1 MNLIVAAIP
10 LFLILIII
18 ELTVDRLRN
27 TRYYRFNDAINSLNI
42 GIFSRVT
49 GILKAAIPISIYFIL
64 YDNYALFTLDESSVL
79 VWVFA
84 FVAYDLA
91 YYWSHRLN
99 HRIGVM
105 WGSHVV
111 HHSSEEY
118 NLTTALRQT
127 STPSLL
133 GWTMFLPLSIL
144 GVPPEVAI
152 ACGALNLIYQF
163 WVHTRHINKMP
174 KWFEAVM
181 VTPSHHRV
189 HHALNRQYIDKN
201 YAGVFIF
208 WDKIF
213 DSFQQELD
221 DVEIVYGVS
230 HQLKSWNPLWAN
242 VQVYYH
248 LLLDFLGTK
257 SWRDKCKVWFK
268 PPGWRPED
276 VNKSHPRPYVTTKT
290 MKKYDV
296 TLSSSIKGYLLAQYL
311 IFLVLTAIFLTLV
324 PTLSYTMILPVCF
337 LATMTLVVISGI
349 QEQKTWSLWLEPIRI
364 VSSCALF
371 YWFMIEYQT
380 TGYVW
385 LLSMVCLISLM
396 LFYAVNASQWAA
408 QKAQENLS

>member
-10 LFLILIII
+10 LFMLLILI
-18 ELTVDRLRN
+18 ELAIDKLRD
-27 TRYYRFNDAINSLNI
+27 TKYYRFNDAINSLNI
-42 GIFSRVT
+42 GIFSRIT
-49 GILKAAIPISIYFIL
+49 GIAKAAVPISIYFLL
-64 YDNYALFTLDESSVL
+64 YEQYALFAMDDSSVL

-133 GWTMFLPLSIL
+133 GWTMFLPLSVI
-144 GVPPEVAI
+144 GVPPQVAI

-174 KWFEAVM
+174 RWFEAIM

-201 YAGVFIF
+201 YAGVFIL

-213 DSFQQELD
+213 GSFQEELD
-221 DVEIVYGVS
+221 DVDIVYGVS
-230 HQLKSWNPLWAN
+230 HQLKSWNPIWAN
-242 VQVYYH
+242 LQVYYH
-248 LLLDFLGTK
+248 LFLDALAAK
-257 SWRDKCKVWFK
+257 SWQDKVKVWFQ

-276 VNKSHPRPYVTTKT
+276 VNKSQPRAYVTTKT

-296 TLSSSIKGYLLAQYL
+296 TLSTPVKGYLLIQYV

-324 PTLSYTMILPVCF
+324 PTLEYSMIIPVCMM
-337 LATMTLVVISGI
+337 ATLTLVVISGI
-349 QEQKTWSLWLEPIRI
+349 QEQKTWALWFEPIRI
-364 VSSCALF
+364 ISSCILF
-371 YWFMIEYQT
+371 YWFMVEYQM
-380 TGYVW
+380 TGYFW
-385 LLSMVCLISLM
+385 LLSMVCLLSLV
-396 LFYAVNASQWAA
+396 LFYIANVSQWSS
-408 QKAQENLS
+408 QSTNETLT

>member
-1 MNLIVAAIP
+1 
-10 LFLILIII
+10 
-18 ELTVDRLRN
+18 
-27 TRYYRFNDAINSLNI
+27 
-42 GIFSRVT
+42 
-49 GILKAAIPISIYFIL
+49 
-64 YDNYALFTLDESSVL
+64 
-79 VWVFA
+79 
-84 FVAYDLA
+84 
-91 YYWSHRLN
+91 
-99 HRIGVM
+99 M

-201 YAGVFIF
+201 YAGVFIL

-248 LLLDFLGTK
+248 LFLDFLGTK

-276 VNKSHPRPYVTTKT
+276 VNKSHPRPYITTKT

-324 PTLSYTMILPVCF
+324 PTLSYSMILPVCF
-337 LATMTLVVISGI
+337 LATMTLVIISGI
-349 QEQKTWSLWLEPIRI
+349 QEQKTWALWLEPIRI
-364 VSSCALF
+364 ISSCALF
-371 YWFMIEYQT
+371 YWFMVDYQAT
-380 TGYVW
+380 DYVW
-385 LLSMVCLISLM
+385 LLSMVCLISLV
-396 LFYAVNASQWAA
+396 LFYVVNASQWSA
-408 QKAQENLS
+408 QKAHENLT